1 MIHNFVPPSIRRFAL
16 ALGIVAIAP
25 SADYSA
31 LHGHRPTANPR
42 LDLAHS
48 MTLGAAD
55 SVTLDRGARDYKALD
70 QIDWKS
76 RPGSASQ
83 TAVVFGDPEKAG
95 MYAQLLKRGPD
106 DWSEPH
112 KHPNDRYITVLSGTM
127 LIGTGAKFDKKN
139 TVALGPGSM
148 IHDIAGQIHYD
159 GTGPDGL
166 VIEIIGMGPTARI
179 ESK

>member
-1 MIHNFVPPSIRRFAL
+1 
-16 ALGIVAIAP
+16 
-25 SADYSA
+25 
-31 LHGHRPTANPR
+31 
-42 LDLAHS
+42 
-48 MTLGAAD
+48 MTLNAAD
-55 SVTLDRGARDYKALD
+55 NVTLDRGARDYKSLD
-70 QIDWKS
+70 QVAWKS
-76 RPGSASQ
+76 RPGATSQ
-83 TAVVFGDPEKAG
+83 TAVVFGDPEKSG

-127 LIGTGAKFDKKN
+127 LICTGAKFDKRN

-166 VIEIIGMGPTARI
+166 VIEIVGMGPTARV
-179 ESK
+179 EAK